1 MERVE
6 CIVVGAGVV
15 GIAVARALASRGREV
30 VVLESETHIGT
41 GVSSRN
47 SGVIHAGIYY
57 ANESLKAR
65 VCVQGKHALYRFCEA
80 HGVAH
85 ARIGKLVVA
94 TDPSQLPALRELR
107 ERASGNGVD
116 DLEYLSPDEVAE
128 LEPAVRC
135 CGALLSPSTGIVDVH
150 ELMVA
155 LQGDAEA
162 KGAVFALGTDFV
174 GARVRSD
181 GLLVRAGGCEPMELG
196 CSLLVNC
203 AGLGAQSVAAG
214 IEGLDA
220 RTIPRLYPAKGNY
233 FQLVGRS
240 PFARLI
246 YPMPDAAWLGVHV
259 GLDLAGRCKF
269 GPDLHWVDTLDYDVD
284 RSQADAFYA
293 SIRRYWPDLP
303 DGALEPDYTGIRP
316 KIYAKGEPA
325 RDFCVQTAD
334 EHGVEGLVNLYGIE
348 SPGLTSS
355 IAIGEHVAALGAA
368 RPR

>member
-30 VVLESETHIGT
+30 VVLECENHIGT

-57 ANESLKAR
+57 PNDSLKAR
-65 VCVQGKHALYRFCEA
+65 VCVQGKHALYRFCRE

-85 ARIGKLVVA
+85 ERIGKLIVA
-94 TDPSQLPALRELR
+94 TDAVQLPALRELR
-107 ERASGNGVD
+107 ERACGNGVD
-116 DLEYLSPDEVAE
+116 DLEYLAPEAVAE

-135 CGALLSPSTGIVDVH
+135 AGALLSPSTGIVDVH
-150 ELMVA
+150 DYMLA
-155 LQGDAEA
+155 LQGDAEHH
-162 KGAVFALGTDFV
+162 GAMFALGTEFV
-174 GARVRSD
+174 RASVHPD
-181 GLLVRAGGCEPMELG
+181 GLHVRAGGSEPMELG
-196 CSLLVNC
+196 CTLLVNC

-214 IEGLDA
+214 IEGLDPV
-220 RTIPRLYPAKGNY
+220 TIPRLYPAKGNY
-233 FQLVGRS
+233 FQLVGAC
-240 PFARLI
+240 PFRHLI

-284 RSQADAFYA
+284 RSQSDAFYA

-303 DGALEPDYTGIRP
+303 DGGLEPDYTGIRP

-325 RDFCVQTAD
+325 RDFYVQSAE
-334 EHGVEGLVNLYGIE
+334 EHGVAGLINLYGIE

-355 IAIGEHVAALGAA
+355 IAIGDLVAELSHTES
-368 RPR
+368 